1 MNGRALPGGEPPR
14 SAYNMTARSVVMI
27 VAGSAVALGAAELVQ
42 RAAPDMSRLWA
53 AVLAV
58 LVSLPLLML
67 LIRKII
73 HRGLRDSIVAVSDGL
88 LSLTENDYSMRLA
101 VERQDEVGLLVHRF
115 NTLSASLRRDR
126 SELYQREMLPETI
139 LAATSMVVI
148 LCNQAGQVVYANP
161 AARQFFERE
170 DRLQGNDRLEGYD
183 LSELLAGSTAEVRAT
198 LEGQGDVLFT
208 TSRRGSDEPDTYHLA
223 KRYFEFSLQR
233 HTLYILRP
241 LTKEV
246 ARKEV
251 ETWKKAIRVLSHE
264 VNNSLAPITSL
275 VQTTR
280 LMLDNPAHAHRL
292 RAALDTIEER
302 AGHLQ
307 SFLDG
312 YASFA
317 RLPLPAKQLIP
328 WPALLAGVEG
338 LYPFQVVGPLPA
350 EPAYVDPG
358 QMQQVLINLFKNAT
372 ESGSPPEEIAVVFRP
387 APASAELIELEVL
400 DRGRG
405 MPGEVMNNAL
415 LPFYSTKKSG
425 SGLGLALCRE
435 IVEAHGGRLS
445 LHRREG
451 GGMAVRCGL
460 RRPPRQLVER
470 SAAARADGRIPGG
483 ADS

>member
-1 MNGRALPGGEPPR
+1 MTGGAFPGGEPPR

-27 VAGSAVALGAAELVQ
+27 VLGSVVALGAAELVH
-42 RAAPDMSRLWA
+42 RLDPGMSRLWA
-53 AVLAV
+53 AALAV
-58 LVSLPLLML
+58 LISLPVLLL

-73 HRGLRDSIVAVSDGL
+73 HRGLKDAIVAVSDGL

-101 VERQDEVGLLVHRF
+101 VERRDEVGLLVHRF
-115 NTLSASLRRDR
+115 NTLSAGLRRDR

-170 DRLQGNDRLEGYD
+170 GRLEGSD
-183 LSELLAGSTAEVRAT
+183 LRDLLAGSTDEVRTT

-328 WPALLAGVEG
+328 WPSLLAGVEG
-338 LYPFQVVGPLPA
+338 LYPFQVVGPLPV

-387 APASAELIELEVL
+387 GPASAELVELEVV

-435 IVEAHGGRLS
+435 IIEAHGGRLS

-451 GGMAVRCGL
+451 GGMAVRCCL

-470 SAAARADGRIPGG
+470 SASAA
-483 ADS
+483 SV